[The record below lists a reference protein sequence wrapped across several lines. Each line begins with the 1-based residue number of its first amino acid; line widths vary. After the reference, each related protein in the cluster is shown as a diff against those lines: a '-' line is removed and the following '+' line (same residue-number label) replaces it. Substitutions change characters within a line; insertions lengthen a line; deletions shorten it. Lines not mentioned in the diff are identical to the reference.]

1 MKGTI
6 LDFSVQTNTGVISGD
21 DSARYHFL
29 GSEWKESTVP
39 QRGMKVDFDLNNL
52 NQAVAIY
59 KALGTNSPTSANTF
73 NSEKSEDNYNLF
85 DWFLKCLK
93 NYTNFSGRARRKE
106 YWFFRLTIFLLVI
119 ATSIIDAILGTE
131 VIFTGL
137 FVLATLIPDLAV
149 SIRRLHDTG
158 RSGWWL
164 LISCV
169 PLIGIILLIIWFTKE
184 GESEPNLYGSS
195 PK

>member
-21 DSARYHFL
+21 DYARYHFL

-52 NQAVAIY
+52 NQAIAIY
-59 KALGTNSPTSANTF
+59 KALGTNSPTSANTL

-93 NYTNFSGRARRKE
+93 NYANFSGRARRKE
-106 YWFFRLTIFLLVI
+106 FWFFYLGLVI
-119 ATSIIDAILGTE
+119 CNFISMILDAILETE
-131 VIFTGL
+131 VLFYCITTLGL
-137 FVLATLIPDLAV
+137 LIPLLAV
-149 SIRRLHDTG
+149 SARRLHDTN
-158 RSGWWL
+158 RSGWWYL
-164 LISCV
+164 LSITI
-169 PLIGIILLIIWFTKE
+169 IGIIPLIIWWSQD
-184 GESEPNLYGSS
+184 GQNQDNQYGD
-195 PK
+195 PAK